1 MIEEFMQDLR
11 RAEADAD
18 VVVKVARDRVQT
30 IRRDSDLS
38 ITAIRA
44 SSELLLQQQLDTI
57 DQETNQQMQ
66 LAGDWLREDL
76 KQQLEN
82 LERQAQDH
90 RPVALDLL
98 VSGLTAR

>member
-38 ITAIRA
+38 IANIRA
-44 SSELLLQQQLDTI
+44 SSELSLKQQLDTI

-66 LAGDWLREDL
+66 LAGDRLREDL

-82 LERQAQDH
+82 LERQAQDR

>member
-1 MIEEFMQDLR
+1 MIEEFMQDLH

-18 VVVKVARDRVQT
+18 VVVKAARDRVQT
-30 IRRDSDLS
+30 IRRDSDSS
-38 ITAIRA
+38 ITAIRT

-66 LAGDWLREDL
+66 LAGDRLREDL

>member
-66 LAGDWLREDL
+66 LAGDRLREDL

>member
-66 LAGDWLREDL
+66 LAGDRLREDL

-82 LERQAQDH
+82 LERQAQDR